1 MKKSSFLYKKGLVVL
16 LLLFASVLNGCNAG
30 ALLGGDNVESNDTV
44 WLDGGEVDGPT
55 LTVKTNNDSYTFDI
69 EIADT
74 PEERSKGLMYR
85 ESMKDNH
92 GMLFIFDE
100 EQELNFWM
108 KNTLIPLDM
117 IFFDHDYKIVHIQHD
132 ARPCKTDPCEVFS
145 SLKPAKY
152 VLEVKG
158 GTAERLGITPGN
170 TASVDL

>member
-1 MKKSSFLYKKGLVVL
+1 MKKGLFNYQLILASL
-16 LLLFASVLNGCNAG
+16 LLVFTVFLAGCNVG
-30 ALLGGDNVESNDTV
+30 ELLPGDQNSGNDVV

-55 LTVKTNNDSYTFDI
+55 MIINTNNDDYTFDI

-74 PEERSKGLMYR
+74 SEERAKGLMYR

-108 KNTLIPLDM
+108 KNTLMPLDM

-132 ARPCKTDPCEVFS
+132 AQPCKKDPCEVFS

-158 GTAERLGITPGN
+158 GTTERLGIVPGN
-170 TASVDL
+170 TANVNL